1 MHLQGVFCF
10 KKFIFKALKNKNPPI
25 FLMFQK
31 YAHCV
36 EFFFFIFFV
45 AYRVIPAF
53 KFFWLEM
60 LAGT

>member
-1 MHLQGVFCF
+1 
-10 KKFIFKALKNKNPPI
+10 
-25 FLMFQK
+25 MFQK